1 MQWGGLEAF
10 RKGSGP
16 KPSKSKKH
24 VANHVC
30 DRWAQQ
36 EILTGRLCLSGTES
50 LGTTSFIHLR
60 MYMCNLYRTLAC
72 ILYKL
77 YDVQYT
83 CCTFMLY
90 IFFSYTSAPRAE
102 GGCKHTPNTSLR
114 SLTERKNNKWT
125 TYNIYITNTYN
136 LQSKDTALCTTGTIC
151 KNFHAFLLECRF
163 QMEATQDEVVTARGL
178 GERVV
183 SWNVGRSW
191 PTAGVGP
198 DRIGNHK
205 CQVVA
210 VTVQMNLS
218 AFARFQCFKAYIIQS
233 GKIPAIS

>member
-1 MQWGGLEAF
+1 MWQPYGFTPWIHKWQLLFFLVRLIRVDSTACFKALLMQWGLEAF

-60 MYMCNLYRTLAC
+60 MYICNLYRTLAC
-72 ILYKL
+72 ILYEL

-125 TYNIYITNTYN
+125 TYNIQTRTTCKAKTRACVQPG
-136 LQSKDTALCTTGTIC
+136 QSAKTFML
-151 KNFHAFLLECRF
+151 FYW
-163 QMEATQDEVVTARGL
+163 
-178 GERVV
+178 
-183 SWNVGRSW
+183 S
-191 PTAGVGP
+191 AG
-198 DRIGNHK
+198 
-205 CQVVA
+205 
-210 VTVQMNLS
+210 
-218 AFARFQCFKAYIIQS
+218 FKWKQP
-233 GKIPAIS
+233 KTK

>member
-1 MQWGGLEAF
+1 MWQPYGFTPWIHKWQLLFFLVRLIRVDSTACFKALLMQWGLEAF
-10 RKGSGP
+10 RKDSGP

-36 EILTGRLCLSGTES
+36 EILTGRFCLSGTES

-60 MYMCNLYRTLAC
+60 MYICNLYRTFSC

-90 IFFSYTSAPRAE
+90 ILFSAYTSAPRAE

-125 TYNIYITNTYN
+125 TYNIHYKHVQPAKQRHGLVYN
-136 LQSKDTALCTTGTIC
+136 GDSLQKLSCFFIGVQVSNGSNPRRSSHSSGTRR
-151 KNFHAFLLECRF
+151 AGSVVECGSVLAYSRC
-163 QMEATQDEVVTARGL
+163 
-178 GERVV
+178 
-183 SWNVGRSW
+183 
-191 PTAGVGP
+191 GP
-198 DRIGNHK
+198 R
-205 CQVVA
+205 
-210 VTVQMNLS
+210 
-218 AFARFQCFKAYIIQS
+218 
-233 GKIPAIS
+233 